1 MRQAYRKQLPLAANP
16 IPHVHAQEL
25 ATMSSVLDQLPEL
38 VELVHKDLVPRGIS
52 RKKGRDGMTAE
63 QVLRAML
70 IKQMNGFGYLELAFH
85 LADSQSYS
93 TFCRLQPGVSPKK
106 SALQSNIKR
115 VRPQTWQAI
124 IRLIVQRAIELEVEP
139 GTKTRTDCTVVESN
153 IHEPSDSSLLWDCV
167 RVLSRLMQG
176 ARDDFG
182 MSFNDHSR
190 RAHRRSLGILNA
202 KTQRDRVTLY
212 RDLIKVTAKTVT
224 QAERVAQQLSQASY
238 ADIMTA
244 VKADGIATQI
254 RHFLGLTAQVLNQ
267 TQRRVLCNE
276 TVPASEK
283 IVSIFEPHTDIIV
296 KDRRDT
302 QYGHKVCLTAGASG
316 MVLDLVVERGNP
328 ADSTLATKMAE
339 RVRTLLGGA
348 PDQMCFDGGFSSRAN
363 VQDIKQLGVQ
373 DVAFSK
379 HVGLAVTDMVK
390 NVRVFKRL
398 RRFRAGVEGI
408 ISFLKRTFGLDRCL
422 WSGFKSFEAYAWSSV
437 IAANLL
443 VFARR
448 LLTR

>member
-1 MRQAYRKQLPLAANP
+1 MRQAYHKQLPLAAKP
-16 IPHVHAQEL
+16 VPHVYAQEL
-25 ATMSSVLDQLPEL
+25 AAMSAVLDQLPQ
-38 VELVHKDLVPRGIS
+38 VVGLVHKDLTARGVS
-52 RKKGRDGMTAE
+52 RKKGREGMTAE
-63 QVLRAML
+63 QVVRAML
-70 IKQMNGFGYLELAFH
+70 IKQMNGLSYLELAFH

-93 TFCRLQPGVSPKK
+93 TFCRLEPGVSPKK

-115 VRPQTWQAI
+115 VRSQTWEAVN
-124 IRLIVQRAIELEVEP
+124 RLIVQCAIELKVET

-167 RVLSRLMQG
+167 RVLTRLMRS

-190 RAHRRSLGILNA
+190 RAHRRRLGVMNA
-202 KTQRDRVTLY
+202 KSQRDRVALY
-212 RDLIKVTAKTVT
+212 RDLIKVTEKTIT
-224 QAERVAQQLSQASY
+224 QAQRVAQQLTEASY
-238 ADIMTA
+238 GDIMTA
-244 VKADGIATQI
+244 VRADGIVTQL
-254 RHFLGLTAQVLNQ
+254 RHFLGLTARVLNQ
-267 TQRRVLCNE
+267 TQRRVLCDE
-276 TVPASEK
+276 SVPTSEK

-296 KDRRDT
+296 KGRRDT

-316 MVLDLVVERGNP
+316 LVLDLVVERGNP

-339 RVRTLLGGA
+339 RVRTLLGHT
-348 PDQMCFDGGFSSRAN
+348 PHQMCFDGGFSSRAN
-363 VQDIKQLGVQ
+363 VDDIKQLGVQ

-379 HVGLAVTDMVK
+379 HVGLQVTEMVK
-390 NVRVFKRL
+390 SAWVFKRL

-408 ISFLKRTFGLDRCL
+408 ISFLKRIFGLDRCL

-443 VFARR
+443 VLARH